1 MPGKIAVDQKLAN
14 VRQRLEERGYQT
26 TNLKQGVTGAEV
38 IVVSGTDSN
47 VLGDESIVFDVPVIE
62 AAGLTADEVLD
73 EVERYLQVKR

>member
-26 TNLKQGVTGAEV
+26 TNLSQGLTGAEL
-38 IVVSGTDSN
+38 IVVSGMDSN
-47 VLGDESIVFDVPVIE
+47 VLGDESIVFDVPVIK

-73 EVERYLQVKR
+73 EVERYLQVKS